1 MTKYFTILPFLIY
14 CSSAFA
20 QDYTQFVNPFIGTS
34 NYGATHPGAVLP
46 AGMASVSPFNVAYK
60 KGDGNVFEKDSE
72 WHSRTYVHENNFLT
86 GYSHV
91 NLSGVGCPDLG
102 SILLMPTTG
111 KLELDPEKYGSTY
124 RLEQAS
130 PGYYSNHL
138 TKYNIKTEVSA
149 TMRTGISRYTFP
161 AGESHI
167 LLNLGLGLTNETGAA
182 LKIVSHTEIEG
193 YKLIGTFCYNP
204 EDVRPVYFVA
214 KFSRPADKFGAWK
227 KMPEYTAEAAW
238 TTYNNIYK
246 PYNGYSYEMAGENIG
261 TYFSFQ
267 TREGEAIEVK
277 IGISYVSIANAR
289 ENLEKEQPAFSFD
302 QTAAKA
308 KSVWNSLLKRIEVQG
323 GTDDEKTIFYTAL
336 YHILLHPNI
345 FQDVNGDYPLMES
358 SGIGKTNGNRYT
370 VFSLWDTYRN
380 LHPFLSLVYPELQSD
395 MINSMLSMYKE
406 SGWLP
411 KWELLGMETNVMV
424 GDPATPVLV
433 DSWLR
438 GIKDFDIDQAYEAM
452 KKAAI
457 TTDGNKLRPGIE
469 KYSTLGY
476 IPEGAYD
483 NLWGTV
489 STTLEYNISDWN
501 LAQLARELGK
511 NDDYKYFNKR
521 ALSYR
526 NYFDKFSGMLR
537 PRMSDGSWLTP
548 FDPKAGANFEPVVG
562 FVEGNAWQYRFYVPH
577 DINGMIKLVG
587 GSKKFVNELQ
597 RCFDEGNYDMAN
609 EPDITYPFLFNYVKG
624 EEWRSQLKVR
634 ELIGKH
640 YSNTPSGIPG
650 NDDTGTLSAW
660 LVYSM
665 LGIYPH
671 CPGDM
676 SYALVS
682 PVFDKVTIHLNQKYY
697 PGERLVIQTEKNK
710 PGDVIIEKVKLNGAP
725 YNGYFIDHQNLING
739 SELLFKLKGH

>member
-1 MTKYFTILPFLIY
+1 MVKYSIILSLLIY
-14 CSSAFA
+14 HSSALA

-60 KGDGNVFEKDSE
+60 KGEGNVFEKDSE

-86 GYSHV
+86 GYAHV

-111 KLELDPEKYGSTY
+111 NLELDPEKYGSTY
-124 RLEQAS
+124 TQEQAK

-138 TKYNIKTEVSA
+138 TKYKVKTEVSA
-149 TMRTGISRYTFP
+149 TLRTGISRYTFP
-161 AGESHI
+161 AGQSHI

-182 LKIVSHTEIEG
+182 LKIISNTEIEG

-214 KFSRPADKFGAWK
+214 KFSRPSDNFGAWK
-227 KMPEYTAEAAW
+227 KMPEYTGEASW
-238 TTYNNIYK
+238 TRYNNTYK
-246 PYNGYSYEMAGENIG
+246 PYESYLYEMAGENIG

-267 TREGEAIEVK
+267 TKEGETIEVK
-277 IGISYVSIANAR
+277 IGISYVSIDNAR
-289 ENLEKEQPAFSFD
+289 ENLEREQPDFNFD
-302 QTAAKA
+302 QTVAQAKHT
-308 KSVWNSLLKRIEVQG
+308 WNGRLKRIEVQG
-323 GTDDEKTIFYTAL
+323 ATENDKTIFYTAL
-336 YHILLHPNI
+336 YHILIHPNVL
-345 FQDVNGDYPLMES
+345 QDVNGEYPLMES
-358 SGIGKTNGNRYT
+358 SGIGKTEGNRYT

-380 LHPFLSLVYPELQSD
+380 LHPFLSLAYPELQSD
-395 MINSMLSMYKE
+395 LVKSMLDMYNE

-411 KWELLGMETNVMV
+411 KWELLGMETHVMV

-433 DSWLR
+433 DTWLR
-438 GIKDFDIDQAYEAM
+438 GIKDFDINLAYEAM

-457 TTDGNKLRPGIE
+457 MVSENKLRPGIE
-469 KYSTLGY
+469 NYSAMGY
-476 IPEGAYD
+476 IPEGVHK

-501 LAQLARELGK
+501 LAQLAQKLKK
-511 NDDYKYFNKR
+511 NDDYKYFSKR

-526 NYFDKFSGMLR
+526 NYFDKSTGMLR
-537 PRMSDGSWLTP
+537 PRMADGSWLTP

-577 DINGMIKLVG
+577 DIKGMINLLG
-587 GSKKFVNELQ
+587 GDKKFISELQ
-597 RCFDEGNYDMAN
+597 KCFDEGNYDMAN

-634 ELIGKH
+634 ELINKH
-640 YSNTPSGIPG
+640 YNNTPSGIPG

-676 SYALVS
+676 SYAIVS

-697 PGERLVIQTEKNK
+697 QGDKLIIQTDKSK
-710 PGDVIIEKVKLNGAP
+710 TDDVLIKEIKLNGKP
-725 YNGYFIDHQNLING
+725 FNSYFIDHQELVKG
-739 SELLFKLKGH
+739 AELLFKLKSN